1 MKVFAFLLGLLGLGF
16 ALAAAAAPALAQTQM
31 PAIAAADAKA
41 HVGQTVTVEG
51 VVSEVHTAASGRHLH
66 RHRRP
71 LPEQHLHRSHLLA
84 RRDQVFQCG
93 RAQRQD
99 RRCHRP
105 GAPAQRKARDHYQR
119 SGADQ
124 SEVAQRV
131 ARHSTGDKPP
141 KIRLFPPG
149 RGEEN
154 ARQLSQIVIAGRKAR
169 SRRLRRLRQAGC
181 RSATTRLAAAAALFY
196 AASR

>member
-84 RRDQVFQCG
+84 RRD
-93 RAQRQD
+93 
-99 RRCHRP
+99 
-105 GAPAQRKARDHYQR
+105 
-119 SGADQ
+119 
-124 SEVAQRV
+124 
-131 ARHSTGDKPP
+131 
-141 KIRLFPPG
+141 
-149 RGEEN
+149 
-154 ARQLSQIVIAGRKAR
+154 
-169 SRRLRRLRQAGC
+169 
-181 RSATTRLAAAAALFY
+181 
-196 AASR
+196 